1 MAGVELATA
10 YVTIVPSLKGAQR
23 SIESQ
28 LKGVDLKK
36 SGESIGRTLSK
47 GMGASVGSDA
57 MRPLLQS
64 VKRAEGEVQSA
75 MGRSSSAMK
84 GVEAAQR
91 RLAEAREKYGD
102 DSSQAARAE
111 VALIEAQSR
120 AERAGMDLERAQTR
134 LADAQE
140 EAATASQRAS
150 EAASAQ
156 AASYGR
162 LASVSAGLGKAGS
175 ALTSV
180 GGAARS
186 LGGMASSVGQALS
199 GVGDTLTTHVT
210 LPAIAAGAA
219 FGTFALR
226 TASAAE
232 TTQISLTT
240 MLGSEERALSMMD
253 ELASFAAH
261 TPFELSGLQDATRQL
276 LAYGFTADDVIPMLT
291 DVGDA
296 TAALGTGQAGI
307 ESVTR
312 ALGQMKTRGKVSA
325 EEMLQLTEAG
335 IPAWEYLART
345 IGTDTAGAM
354 DKVTDGAVSAS
365 VGIAAVTQGM
375 REDFGGMMEEQSKTV
390 EGLFSNLSDA
400 IEQPLMKLR
409 ESDSYDE
416 FADSLGRVVESAGPF
431 VEELL
436 PHMESGLEVVSDV
449 LDAASDAMDG
459 FSEMSERDQERIIG
473 LVGAAAAAGPALTV
487 MGKGLDLAGGGLDLL
502 GRGIERAGS
511 LATSAGKGLGS
522 LSDTLVDVATSPKMA
537 DTVLGKLAGT
547 IASYPGV
554 TALAVGGVALLV
566 SGIVSFVDCAT
577 EAEREAETQSDALQ
591 VLRSS
596 ARIAGEGMEEAS
608 DGPRALGT
616 EIASL
621 GDEIQ
626 ENWQS
631 IADLGESFRSIDRE
645 ASASISQ
652 LGVAK
657 SAVADYA
664 GQTDLSA
671 QELGSLRA
679 AVEAIN
685 DQCGTSYE
693 VVQDA
698 GGAYQV
704 MADGA
709 VASKDAIYELIDAQI
724 QQAKIDAS
732 TQKLESLYAEQA
744 EQAEEYA
751 SALAQVAAAQDAY
764 NARYQELMDQ
774 HGDEKIAEAGS
785 HYLLDDLEEAKANLS
800 EVTGQMEA
808 TGQAV
813 EQLEAQIGN
822 AAAGGAQSFADLVEG
837 SGALRTFFD
846 ETGGDAADFA
856 ADLEASGISL
866 EALGDLSDSELAQIA
881 ASWDGTTES
890 IVAALTRQE
899 GAGEAYAQSLME
911 SLEAAGVSTETLN
924 EVGSANISALAQA
937 FGGNI
942 DAMVWALGEYN
953 AVPIVNK
960 DGTVSVND
968 ASLVDAEGR
977 LWSWNGSTLVDQH
990 GTAIVDDTSLADAQG
1005 NVYVWNGSAL
1015 VPMSTTATVTGNTV
1029 DGSAEAGISG
1039 TNDATGDMASK
1050 TVTDSVTGTALT
1062 AAPSIWDT
1070 VNAINSL
1077 TSRSV
1082 TVDTTFNEYRNVY
1095 TNNVAVSNAAGG
1107 VRLNAEGGIVPRLHA
1122 DGAIATRA
1130 VPLDIVGEDGAEA
1143 IVPLTNRRYSQPF
1156 ADIIAEGVVR
1166 AMGGPSRDEAV
1177 LRSMLDVL
1185 HGIYRA
1191 VSARGAARDFDRAVW
1206 AAVGRR

>member
-1 MAGVELATA
+1 MAEGVELATA
-10 YVTIVPSLKGAQR
+10 YVTLIPSLKGAQK

-28 LKGVDLKK
+28 LKGVSLER
-36 SGESIGRTLSK
+36 SGASLGRSLAK
-47 GMGASVGSDA
+47 GMGSSMRADA
-57 MRPLLQS
+57 MRPLIDS
-64 VKRAEGEVQSA
+64 VQRAEREVSNA
-75 MGRSSSAMK
+75 MRKSSSAMK
-84 GVEAAQR
+84 GVEVAQKS
-91 RLAEAREKYGD
+91 LAEARERYGD

-111 VALIEAQSR
+111 LALVEAQTR
-120 AERAGMDLERAQTR
+120 AERAGQDLEDAQRR
-134 LADAQE
+134 LADAQD
-140 EAATASQRAS
+140 EAAVASMRAS

-162 LASVSAGLGKAGS
+162 LAAVSAGLGRAGT
-175 ALTSV
+175 ALAAA
-180 GGAARS
+180 GGVVRS

-199 GVGDTLTTHVT
+199 GVGETLTSHVT
-210 LPAIAAGAA
+210 LPLAGATAAAGA
-219 FGTFALR
+219 FALS

-232 TTQISLTT
+232 TTEISFTT
-240 MLGSEERALSMMD
+240 MLGSEERALSMMG
-253 ELASFAAH
+253 ELADFAAH
-261 TPFELSGLQDATRQL
+261 TPFELSGLQAATRQL
-276 LAYGFTADDVIPMLT
+276 LAYGFTADEVIPMLT
-291 DVGDA
+291 AVGDA
-296 TAALGTGQAGI
+296 TAALGTGQSGI

-312 ALGQMKTRGKVSA
+312 ALGQMQTRGKVSA

-459 FSEMSERDQERIIG
+459 FSEMSGRDQERIIG

-522 LSDTLVDVATSPKMA
+522 LSDTLVDVATSPKTA

-652 LGVAK
+652 LGAAK

-679 AVEAIN
+679 AIEAIN

-751 SALAQVAAAQDAY
+751 SALAQVAEAQEAYDAA
-764 NARYQELMDQ
+764 R
-774 HGDEKIAEAGS
+774 EKYGEQGS
-785 HYLLDDLEEAKANLS
+785 NWALDDLDEAKANLS

-837 SGALRTFFD
+837 SGALRTFFE

-1095 TNNVAVSNAAGG
+1095 TNNVAVPNAAGG

>member
-1 MAGVELATA
+1 MAEGVELATA
-10 YVTIVPSLKGAQR
+10 YVTLIPSLKGAQK

-28 LKGVDLKK
+28 LKGVSLERGGA
-36 SGESIGRTLSK
+36 SLGRSLAK
-47 GMGASVGSDA
+47 GMGSSMRADA
-57 MRPLLQS
+57 MRPLIDS
-64 VKRAEGEVQSA
+64 VQRAEREVSNA
-75 MGRSSSAMK
+75 MRKSSSAMK
-84 GVEAAQR
+84 GVEVAQKS
-91 RLAEAREKYGD
+91 LAEARERYGD

-111 VALIEAQSR
+111 LALMEAQTR

-162 LASVSAGLGKAGS
+162 LASVSAGLGKAGT
-175 ALTSV
+175 ALAAA
-180 GGAARS
+180 GGVVRS

-199 GVGDTLTTHVT
+199 GVGETLTSHVT
-210 LPAIAAGAA
+210 LPLAGATAAAGA
-219 FGTFALR
+219 FALS

-232 TTQISLTT
+232 TTEISFTT
-240 MLGSEERALSMMD
+240 MLGSEERALSMMG
-253 ELASFAAH
+253 ELADFAAH
-261 TPFELSGLQDATRQL
+261 TPFELSGLQAATRQL
-276 LAYGFTADDVIPMLT
+276 LAYGFTADEVIPMLT
-291 DVGDA
+291 AVGDA
-296 TAALGTGQAGI
+296 TAALGTGQSGI

-416 FADSLGRVVESAGPF
+416 FADSLGRVVESAAPF

-459 FSEMSERDQERIIG
+459 FSEMSGRDQERIIG

-522 LSDTLVDVATSPKMA
+522 LSDTLVDVATSPKTA

-679 AVEAIN
+679 AIEAIN

-751 SALAQVAAAQDAY
+751 SALAQVAEAQEAYDAA
-764 NARYQELMDQ
+764 R
-774 HGDEKIAEAGS
+774 EKYGEQGS
-785 HYLLDDLEEAKANLS
+785 NWALDDLDEAKANLS

-837 SGALRTFFD
+837 SGALRTFFE

-1095 TNNVAVSNAAGG
+1095 TNNVSVPNAAGG

-1191 VSARGAARDFDRAVW
+1191 VSARGGARDFDRAVW